1 MQFFK
6 GMGRFFLNAYLHD
19 EKVRL
24 QNKFDY
30 HDGRLDKLEKDVAVI
45 GAQYTGL
52 SLSFFS
58 HLEALEASINGI
70 RSSQEALN
78 MVSVMQYK
86 HLDDTLIE
94 LKAVIRAVG
103 K

>member
-1 MQFFK
+1 MFFFK
-6 GMGRFFLNAYLHD
+6 GISRFFLNAYLQD

-30 HDGRLDKLEKDVAVI
+30 HDGRLDKVEKDVAVI
-45 GAQYTGL
+45 AEQYTGL

-86 HLDDTLIE
+86 HLDDTLLE
-94 LKAVIRAVG
+94 LKAIKKR